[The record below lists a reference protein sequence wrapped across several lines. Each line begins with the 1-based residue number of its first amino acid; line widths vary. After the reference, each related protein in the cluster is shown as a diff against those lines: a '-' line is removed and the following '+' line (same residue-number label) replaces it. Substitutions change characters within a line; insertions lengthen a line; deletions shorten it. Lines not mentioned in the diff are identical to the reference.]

1 MNGEGQELMEEL
13 TTRSVAKRSDSR
25 KKETER
31 RRKSSR

>member
-1 MNGEGQELMEEL
+1 MNGEGQELTEEL
-13 TTRSVAKRSDSR
+13 TARLVVKHSDSR